1 MLFLKSGVLCLFLLC
16 FTVVEGL
23 AFRCGSDLVTSGDTK
38 MQVSTTCGK
47 PTFKETTCEGRHS
60 TTNVDQNGKVKKL
73 KKCAQKV
80 EIWYYNCGDGDY
92 IYALT
97 FENGILK
104 KESTEGKGKGKSA
117 CLGK

>member
-1 MLFLKSGVLCLFLLC
+1 MLFLKSGFFCLLLLC
-16 FTVVEGL
+16 FAVVDGF

-47 PTFKETTCEGRHS
+47 PTSKETTCEGRHF
-60 TTNVDQNGKVKKL
+60 TTGIDKNGKVKKS
-73 KKCAQKV
+73 KKCENKV
-80 EIWYYNCGDGDY
+80 EIWYYNCGDSDY

-97 FENGILK
+97 FENGVLK

-117 CLGK
+117 CLGR